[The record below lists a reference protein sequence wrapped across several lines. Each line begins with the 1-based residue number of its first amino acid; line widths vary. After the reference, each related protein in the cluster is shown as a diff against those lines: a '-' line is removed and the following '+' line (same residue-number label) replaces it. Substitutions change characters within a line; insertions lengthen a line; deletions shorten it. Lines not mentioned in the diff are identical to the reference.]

1 MPLPLEGIRIIDFS
15 QAAQGPYAS
24 QMLSDAG
31 ADVIKVEHPVG
42 GDIVRVSGYT
52 FHGGDSVYLLAMNR
66 NKRSICV
73 DIKQPE
79 GRELILRLAE
89 RSDVLLQ
96 NFRPGVMERLG
107 LGYADVAARNPR
119 IIFMS
124 ASCYGDTGPWRDLGG
139 GDIMVQGAGG
149 LMSITGPLGGE
160 PVAVGCHAVDL
171 FGSLLVLYGITM
183 GLLVRERL
191 GIGQEIKSNL
201 LNASIAMQSF
211 EATAYHINQRV
222 PPRAGRS
229 HMEFFPFGAYPTR
242 DGKYFI
248 LSSGDWPLLCRLL
261 ELPPAVA
268 NDERFFTNR
277 GRVDNREELTPIFEA
292 ATRCKTRDEWLR
304 ALAGAGLY
312 GAPVLDYEELFSH
325 PQVAANEMI
334 VDVPHP
340 AGPYKMPG
348 IPVKFTATPGAVR
361 SGPPAVG
368 QHTEEVMLELGY
380 TWDQIRDL
388 SARHVVGFVS
398 ADEGGVRLKT

>member
-1 MPLPLEGIRIIDFS
+1 MPLPLEGIRIVDFS

-24 QMLSDAG
+24 QMLSDMG

-52 FHGGDSVYLLAMNR
+52 FHDGDSVYLLAMNR

-73 DIKQPE
+73 DIKKPE
-79 GRELILRLAE
+79 GRELILRLGE
-89 RSDVLLQ
+89 RADVFLQ

-107 LGYADVAARNPR
+107 LGYAEVSGRNPR
-119 IIFMS
+119 VIYMS
-124 ASCYGDTGPWRDLGG
+124 ASCYGDGGPWRDLGG

-160 PVAVGCHAVDL
+160 PASVGCHAVDM

-183 GLLVRERL
+183 ALFIRERT
-191 GIGQEIKSNL
+191 GVGQEVKSNL
-201 LNASIAMQSF
+201 LNAAIAMQSF
-211 EATAYHINQRV
+211 EATAYHISQRV
-222 PPRAGRS
+222 PARTGRS
-229 HMEFFPFGAYPTR
+229 HMEFFPFGAYPTK

-261 ELPPAVA
+261 GLPPQVA
-268 NDERFFTNR
+268 NDARFATNK
-277 GRVDNREELTPIFEA
+277 GRVDNRVELTRIFEA
-292 ATRCKTRDEWLR
+292 ATRRKTRDEWLH
-304 ALAGAGLY
+304 ALAEAGLY
-312 GAPVLDYEELFSH
+312 AAPVLDYGDLFSH
-325 PQVAANEMI
+325 PQVKANEMI

-340 AGPYKMPG
+340 ASSYKMPG
-348 IPVKFTATPGAVR
+348 IPVKFTKTPGAVR

-388 SARHVVGFVS
+388 TARQVVGFVS
-398 ADEGGVRLKT
+398 TDQAGVRLKT